1 MRSDATKGSSSPN
14 PAQPIGGYRLPWP
27 IRTINRVLD
36 PAGNRLWPVDPTK
49 LANRARATTG
59 LSDFGDLAPFEEPLE
74 ILCRSAN
81 QEAGLSV
88 FGRLMVRQLL
98 TRPMIHRLRL
108 TDLAARRPEIF
119 EKPVTAPVFVVGMPR
134 SGTTFLH
141 RTMARDHA
149 WHHMPFWE
157 SLDPIPAGGTRPGS
171 GPDPR
176 VRAGERFVRAM
187 NWLFPGFVDSHEI
200 ANDEP
205 EEEMP
210 LLDAGHVSLQFSSGY
225 FPEYTRWY
233 TNADHSGGYRLLRQY
248 LQAMQADRPDGGRWL
263 LKTPTHLEMLR
274 PLTTVFGD
282 ATVVQ
287 THRDPISSL
296 VSLAALGT
304 FSTGMML
311 RNPDLHQTGE
321 LCANYIERSL
331 RSMVE
336 YRDSAEGIANRGRFV
351 DVAFGD
357 LVGDPMG
364 TVTRISS
371 AVGHEP
377 DATAKEE
384 MRAFATKTDGHRSRQ
399 RFTMEDFGLDKNELR
414 ERFKFYYERF
424 DVPMDHG

>member
-1 MRSDATKGSSSPN
+1 MRSDATKSSSSPRTA
-14 PAQPIGGYRLPWP
+14 PPIGGYRLPWL
-27 IRTINRVLD
+27 IRSVNRLLD
-36 PAGNRLWPVDPTK
+36 PAGNRLWPVEAAE
-49 LANRARATTG
+49 LADRARAKTG
-59 LSDFGDLAPFEEPLE
+59 LTDFGDIAPFEEPLE

-81 QEAGLSV
+81 QEVDLSA
-88 FGRLMVRQLL
+88 FGRLMVRRLL
-98 TRPMIHRLRL
+98 TQPMVHRLRL
-108 TDLAARRPEIF
+108 TELAAKRPELF
-119 EKPVTAPVFVVGMPR
+119 EKPVSAPLFVVGMPR

-149 WHHMPFWE
+149 WYHMPFWE
-157 SLDPIPAGGTRPGS
+157 SLEPIPAGGTSRGS

-176 VRAGERFVRAM
+176 VRTGERFVRAM
-187 NWLFPGFVDSHEI
+187 SWTFPGFVDSHEI

-210 LLDAGHVSLQFSSGY
+210 LLDAAHVSLQFGFGY
-225 FPEYTRWY
+225 FPEYARWY
-233 TNADHSGGYRLLRQY
+233 TEADHSGGYRLLRQY

-274 PLTTVFGD
+274 PLVTVFDD

-296 VSLAALGT
+296 VSLAALST
-304 FSTGMML
+304 FSTGMLL
-311 RNPDLHQTGE
+311 RNPDLHHIGG
-321 LCANYIERSL
+321 LCADYIERAL
-331 RSMVE
+331 RSMVD
-336 YRDSAEGIANRGRFV
+336 YRDSAEGIANKDRFV
-351 DVAFGD
+351 DVSFGE
-357 LVGDPMG
+357 LVGDPIG

-377 DATAKEE
+377 DDIAMEE
-384 MRAFATKTDGHRSRQ
+384 MRAFTAKKDGHRSRQ

-424 DVPMDHG
+424 DVPMDRA